1 MKVPLLIVGLVL
13 LMLGLG
19 AAAAGFWASAGVTAA
34 YNACLFTSPPAGFC
48 EILLSPKA
56 AYDAIA
62 YVGVAVAIIGVV
74 LTLVG
79 AVSREEARPGLIG
92 PAAAPWP
99 SPPVQPQAGPPCPVC
114 GQPLTWI
121 AQYNRW
127 YCGRCAQ
134 YR

>member
-1 MKVPLLIVGLVL
+1 MVPLLLVGLVL
-13 LMLGLG
+13 LLLGFA
-19 AAAAGFWASAGVTAA
+19 AAAAGFWMSAGVTTA
-34 YNACLFTSPPAGFC
+34 YNACLLTSPPAGFC
-48 EILLSPKA
+48 EILLSQEA

-62 YVGVAVAIIGVV
+62 YIGVALVVIGVV

-79 AVSREEARPGLIG
+79 ALTREEARPDLLG

-99 SPPVQPQAGPPCPVC
+99 SPPIPTQSAPPCPVC
-114 GQPLTWI
+114 GEPLTWI

-127 YCGRCAQ
+127 HCGRCAQ